1 MGDNGN
7 AAIVGSPR
15 PPVRRAGDYL
25 LKKQLKLILRV
36 TEVANRGGVGIYR
49 FALIHEKDGRWRL
62 AVEGD
67 SRLEELGDS

>member
-15 PPVRRAGDYL
+15 PPVRRAAECL
-25 LKKQLKLILRV
+25 LGKQLKLVLRV
-36 TEVANRGGVGIYR
+36 TQVVNSGGAGIYR
-49 FALIHEKDGRWRL
+49 FSLIHEKDGRWRL